1 MAMSRAGFIG
11 ASLVCVAG
19 ISVQTHSSLFTTE
32 DDAEVAKVFDVPTTS
47 RCIVIMTVQY
57 MIMYL
62 LLAGVRTYHELSASP
77 KGALESALRAGCQ
90 TLTYGPMLC
99 VLFIACRMRVEFLSD
114 GKGQPQMWVQYCMYA
129 VTFAVAAS
137 TLVVLVI
144 PLITGKP
151 LPLKE
156 GSCDLEKPEAE
167 DDEDGP
173 SLVFVG
179 LCLMR
184 YVIMA
189 CLYGGLAGI
198 IYGIN
203 TYLPPGETKLGDL
216 PPPAPAVMCTMII
229 AVLFFSTQLII
240 AACRTY
246 TEATG
251 KDFSRVVGVMN
262 AAATT
267 VEFGP
272 MLCILFLSL
281 RMRALQHDGQPQPWA
296 QNAMYAS
303 TCALVA
309 TTLLAM
315 IVPLALG
322 GTMVINTKTKEA
334 TFEVPD
340 PTIGLILIAVRY
352 ACMLSFYGGSV
363 VVMYAICVFEAPA
376 GPEHTIPVSPTVQCV
391 MNLTA
396 QFFLVYLLMTMML
409 TVSEASGG
417 KYPLETYKLFAALE
431 ASKATLA
438 FAPMLSILFVTTR
451 MYALLIT
458 DKKGAPQGWV
468 QDGMYMS
475 TWAIAISF
483 MACLFTGLLMDDVKT
498 DEDGNV
504 INKFSSPAVGF
515 GMVAVRYLSMFLL
528 YGGILTV
535 IYGLFVM
542 TPETANGRGA
552 LPVVGSTPLGDSPPG
567 PGALAKGFF

>member
-1 MAMSRAGFIG
+1 
-11 ASLVCVAG
+11 VCAAG
-19 ISVQTHSSLFTTE
+19 ISVQSHVSLFA
-32 DDAEVAKVFDVPTTS
+32 DDTLVSQVFDVPTTS

-57 MIMYL
+57 MVMYL
-62 LLAGVRTYHELSASP
+62 ALAFVRTYHELSEAP
-77 KGALESALRAGCQ
+77 QGALLAGLQAGCQ

-129 VTFAVAAS
+129 VTFAVMAS
-137 TLVVLVI
+137 TLVVLAI

-151 LPLKE
+151 MPLKE

-167 DDEDGP
+167 EDEDGP
-173 SLVFVG
+173 SMIFVG
-179 LCLMR
+179 LSVVR
-184 YVIMA
+184 YAIMA
-189 CLYGGLAGI
+189 GLYGGLAGI

-203 TYLPPGETKLGDL
+203 TYLPPGEDKLADL
-216 PPPAPAVMCTMII
+216 PPPAPAVMCTMIV
-229 AVLFFSTQLII
+229 AVLFFAIQLII

-251 KDFSRVVGVMN
+251 TEYPRVVSVMQ

-303 TCALVA
+303 TCALA
-309 TTLLAM
+309 CTTVLAI

-322 GTMVINTKTKEA
+322 GTMKINEKTKEA

-340 PTIGLILIAVRY
+340 PTMGIILIGVRY
-352 ACMLSFYGGSV
+352 ICMLSFYGGAV
-363 VVMYAICVFEAPA
+363 VVMYAIVVFEAPA
-376 GPEHTIPVSPTVQCV
+376 GPEHTVPVSPTVQCV

-396 QFFLVYLLMTMML
+396 QFFLVYLLMTIML
-409 TVSEASGG
+409 TVSEVSGG
-417 KYPLETYKLFAALE
+417 KYPLETYKLFAALV

-483 MACLFTGLLMDDVKT
+483 MSCLFTGLIMDDVKT

-504 INKFSSPAVGF
+504 INKFSSPAAGY

-542 TPETANGRGA
+542 TPETANGRGSI
-552 LPVVGSTPLGDSPPG
+552 PVVGKTPLGDSPPG